1 MSAGFIGAGSMGL
14 GIAGNILG
22 KLRGLTVYDIDPAR
36 IQPLAE
42 RQARV
47 AASPREVADREAVV
61 LQCLPSNKAL
71 DAVVN
76 GPNGVKGG
84 KAMKVFVNLGVTGRA
99 TVEAIA
105 ESLGEAGVAVVDAPI
120 SGGSL
125 RAREG
130 TLTIMVSGDPAA
142 IEMARPMLEA
152 ASTKIV
158 HIGDKPGQ
166 AQMMKLVNN
175 IISAGNFA
183 VAAEAMLLGA
193 KAGLNPETMLEV
205 INSGTAQNS
214 ATLAKIPGH
223 VLTRGFDYGSKL
235 HIIRKDLVEWLH
247 ETEAAGVP
255 SPTCLAARQ
264 MFETAAAMLGDQ
276 ADFTEAMKVVETMSR
291 FEMPKTR

>member
-36 IQPLAE
+36 TQPLAE
-42 RQARV
+42 RQARI

-76 GPNGVKGG
+76 GPDGVKGG
-84 KAMKVFVNLGVTGRA
+84 KAMKVFVNLGVTGLSA
-99 TVEAIA
+99 VEAVAKSLA
-105 ESLGEAGVAVVDAPI
+105 ETGVLVVDAPI
-120 SGGSL
+120 SGGAL
-125 RAREG
+125 RARDG
-130 TLTIMVSGDPAA
+130 TLTIMVSGDPGA

-152 ASTKIV
+152 ASTKLV

-183 VAAEAMLLGA
+183 IAAEAMVLGA

-205 INSGTAQNS
+205 INTGTAQNS

-223 VLTRGFDYGSKL
+223 VLTRSFDYGSKL
-235 HIIRKDLVEWLH
+235 HIIHKDLVEWLR
-247 ETEAAGVP
+247 EAEALGVP

-264 MFETAAAMLGDQ
+264 MFETAIALLGDQ
-276 ADFTEAMKVVETMSR
+276 ADFTEAVKVVETMAR